1 MIIAEENGATKVA
14 HEDLR
19 DHVLNHLVCLFESG
33 EGGIVAMR
41 HPYLDGGETM
51 RKGEKVVAKGLVRN
65 ASRGWHVSGHIAEY
79 RSHRVRCRRRP
90 GRTRRSVLCAGHS
103 LVSGAWYGDE
113 SLRIQK
119 GSTCPSLASYTGL
132 Y

>member
-19 DHVLNHLVCLFESG
+19 DHVLNHLICLFESG

-41 HPYLDGGETM
+41 HPHLDGGEIM

-65 ASRGWHVSGHIAEY
+65 ASRGWHVSSHIAA
-79 RSHRVRCRRRP
+79 VCGVNGDLTGP
-90 GRTRRSVLCAGHS
+90 ALCAGHS
-103 LVSGAWYGDE
+103 LVSGA
-113 SLRIQK
+113 
-119 GSTCPSLASYTGL
+119 
-132 Y
+132 